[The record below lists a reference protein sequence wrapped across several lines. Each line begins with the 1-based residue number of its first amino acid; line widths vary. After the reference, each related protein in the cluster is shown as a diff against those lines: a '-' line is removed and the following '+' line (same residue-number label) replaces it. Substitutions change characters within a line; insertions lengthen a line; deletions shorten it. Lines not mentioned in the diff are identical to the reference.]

1 MTEPGGSVAAGFE
14 PVFDAFE
21 RTLEGSS
28 GGAAFAAFVDGEPVV
43 DLWGGDADAGGARP
57 WDEDTLVLLFSGTKG
72 VVASCMLLLLERGQ
86 LELDAPVA
94 RYWDGFGATEVLVRH
109 VLAHTAGLPGLQPP
123 FVFEEALDP
132 VAMEDAIA
140 RQTPFWPPGS
150 CLAYHALTFGWL
162 CDGLLRRVDGRSTGR
177 FVAEELAGPLG
188 LELWIGLPDEQE
200 PRVAELVAAPGYGI
214 TYLGDEP
221 EPLLACVYGERIHEF
236 PWNDRRVH
244 EAEIPAANG
253 IATARSVARLYSRLG
268 SLLSADVLALAHTEL
283 SRDLCAVT
291 RRPYAYGAGFELQ
304 TGLGRFGPA
313 EDAFGHT
320 GSGGS
325 THGAWPSRGVAFS
338 YAMSELRTESEDDRG
353 PSVLRALYEAL

>member
-1 MTEPGGSVAAGFE
+1 VTEPGGSVAAGFE

-28 GGAAFAAFVDGEPVV
+28 GGAAFAAFADGEPVV

-221 EPLLACVYGERIHEF
+221 EP
-236 PWNDRRVH
+236 
-244 EAEIPAANG
+244 
-253 IATARSVARLYSRLG
+253 RSVARLYSRLG